1 MVNGQWHLY
10 ISPHFFVAMGHP
22 TSHLS
27 YGMNLSS
34 YLTTHHFSY
43 FFPFPQGHSN
53 GFRTATLKGPR
64 ELDERNIER
73 KGHLFFNGKKTWK
86 IFDCLKQSNTWGVIR
101 LHTIIPYHICIS
113 LDSWC
118 YTLNV
123 AGQIT
128 IYHHITVGLPAS
140 SWLNHH
146 VFWLNHVKST
156 FFIIF
161 LG

>member
-1 MVNGQWHLY
+1 MASDTYILVHISLWQWGIQHPIFHMEWICHHISRPITFHIFSHSPRVIRMVSEQ
-10 ISPHFFVAMGHP
+10 
-22 TSHLS
+22 
-27 YGMNLSS
+27 
-34 YLTTHHFSY
+34 
-43 FFPFPQGHSN
+43 
-53 GFRTATLKGPR
+53 PR
-64 ELDERNIER
+64 WKVQELDERNIER